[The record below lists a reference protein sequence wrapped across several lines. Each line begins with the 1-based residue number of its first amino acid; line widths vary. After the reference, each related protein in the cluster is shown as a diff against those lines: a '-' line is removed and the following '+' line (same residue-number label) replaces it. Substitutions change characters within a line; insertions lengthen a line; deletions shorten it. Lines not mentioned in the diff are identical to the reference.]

1 MALFNYAAKEIT
13 LKLVYYGPG
22 LCGKTTNL
30 QYLHETMSP
39 DKKGKLLSLST
50 DADRTL
56 FFDFMPV
63 HLGKIKGFNIR
74 FQLYTVPGQ
83 VRYNATRKLVLK
95 GADAVVF
102 VADSQRAMREAN
114 VESLQNMKDNLIA
127 NNLKPDEIPLL
138 LQYNKRDL
146 PSILSVEELDKDIN
160 LRGEEPVEAA
170 AVNGIGVNESFQLIT
185 KKLLKYISK
194 KHNVQIDVTDE
205 FKFPGASAATPG
217 EKAPVRISVPDKT
230 ESLLDDRPPAAAAA
244 ENTPSESA
252 IEQDILRA
260 SMPENLEGGSSH
272 WEGSAHEAMETT
284 PFEEST
290 LEAVMPAHESATSN
304 DLDWEKAF
312 GQPIGAAPIGQ
323 TELEK
328 MLEEEEM
335 RKHEQVTVQSP
346 AASDDISSLFSRLR
360 EELDE
365 VKAQQDRLNGTIKNI
380 EKLLK
385 KASRHSAK

>member
-1 MALFNYAAKEIT
+1 MALFNYATKEIT
-13 LKLVYYGPG
+13 LKVVYYGPG

-30 QYLHETMSP
+30 QYLHDTMSP

-56 FFDFMPV
+56 FFDFMPI

-127 NNLKPDEIPLL
+127 NNLKPEEIPLL

-160 LRGEEPVEAA
+160 LRGEEAVEAA

-205 FKFPGASAATPG
+205 LKFPGASAATPG
-217 EKAPVRISVPDKT
+217 EKDPVRISVPDKT

-244 ENTPSESA
+244 EKTPSESA

-272 WEGSAHEAMETT
+272 WEDSAHETTETT

-290 LEAVMPAHESATSN
+290 LEAVMPAHESATSS

-312 GQPIGAAPIGQ
+312 EQPVGAAPIGQ
-323 TELEK
+323 TELER

-346 AASDDISSLFSRLR
+346 AASDDISSLLSTLR
-360 EELDE
+360 EELNG
-365 VKAQQDRLNGTIKNI
+365 VKAQQDRLNGAIKNI

-385 KASRHSAK
+385 KASHHSGK